1 MVQQSSPPW
10 SESQNTITFQQTSTL
25 YKYHTRDHI
34 DYYRE
39 HFFLF
44 SFSIPME
51 LTVTLVCSK

>member
-25 YKYHTRDHI
+25 YKNHTSDHI

-39 HFFLF
+39 HFFFLF
-44 SFSIPME
+44 PYQWN
-51 LTVTLVCSK
+51 

>member
-39 HFFLF
+39 HFFFFFFHTNGINSDFSLF
-44 SFSIPME
+44 
-51 LTVTLVCSK
+51 

>member
-25 YKYHTRDHI
+25 YKNHTSDHI

-39 HFFLF
+39 HFFF